1 MAITVLYWVGLGMHT
16 EGADPYFGGGEI
28 IVDFIPSLEERD
40 DHALTIFLSLLIP
53 AIYGVYKANKKTR
66 PELTGFFD

>member
-1 MAITVLYWVGLGMHT
+1 MLSWVGLEMHT
-16 EGADPYFGGGEI
+16 ESADPYFGGGEI

-53 AIYGVYKANKKTR
+53 AIYGVYKANKKNR
-66 PELTGFFD
+66 PKLTGFCD